1 MSATIET
8 SGGSVKIR
16 AVAGG
21 REYIALGLKSDYPTV
36 VGLLLIQMLRD
47 GTSPDDICKV
57 LREVLNTYRPQ

>member
-16 AVAGG
+16 AVVGG